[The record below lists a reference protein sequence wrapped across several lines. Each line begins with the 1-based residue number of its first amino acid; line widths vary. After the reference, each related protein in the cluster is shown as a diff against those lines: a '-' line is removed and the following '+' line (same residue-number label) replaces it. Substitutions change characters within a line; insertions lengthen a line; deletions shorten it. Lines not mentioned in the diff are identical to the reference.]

1 MDDLVSEEWSHAFVA
16 GLSWLPYPHL
26 YLQIILLSSAYP
38 GRKWLLIMN
47 INKGQMP
54 KANIKN
60 ASQQILE
67 ELAGKKKDKECTW
80 AMQVSNS
87 QILPS
92 LINTIFME
100 LIWGA

>member
-1 MDDLVSEEWSHAFVA
+1 
-16 GLSWLPYPHL
+16 
-26 YLQIILLSSAYP
+26 
-38 GRKWLLIMN
+38 
-47 INKGQMP
+47 MP

-67 ELAGKKKDKECTW
+67 EQAGKKKDKECTW

-87 QILPS
+87 QILPN